1 MLRPRLRLASPLP
14 CALSRHKPGSL
25 DEGPSHFNAGTAP
38 RFAVSLS
45 ALWRA
50 AWQSQVKA
58 VAWACCCL
66 GVLPI
71 SWGPSVVST
80 CAGDVSGRA
89 AHICTR
95 GTPKPP
101 QVAGRAALPVCPG
114 VPTALARP
122 PSGGTQVPGL
132 RRPRRWVGGAGKP
145 PARRSPLRGP
155 ARPWKELAQAGACCS
170 TKLRGRGRAAPLCRG
185 GDRGSD
191 RRPGSRQAH
200 LVAQLLGLLLQHG
213 VALLV
218 PAHVLVVAEPL
229 HVFQL
234 LMRNFQ
240 LLLVVVM
247 FLNFDFKVLQLLLE

>member
-14 CALSRHKPGSL
+14 CALSCHKPGSL

-101 QVAGRAALPVCPG
+101 QVAGRAALPACPG

-170 TKLRGRGRAAPLCRG
+170 TKLRGRGQQPRSAGEGPEARTGGRG
-185 GDRGSD
+185 AD
-191 RRPGSRQAH
+191 RRPPCSPAPWSSPPAWRSAPCSGSRARGRRSAPR
-200 LVAQLLGLLLQHG
+200 VSTSDEKF
-213 VALLV
+213 
-218 PAHVLVVAEPL
+218 PAASGSGYVSQ
-229 HVFQL
+229 F
-234 LMRNFQ
+234 
-240 LLLVVVM
+240 
-247 FLNFDFKVLQLLLE
+247 